1 MPYLLFDEN
10 GTLNYIRLTRGFLL
24 TLGCTPDCNIVLPPG
39 NCPHFRIADCDGNW
53 FFEDLASVAPGSRT
67 PLANGDRISL
77 HDLTIRFLDSVEG
90 LGAKPF
96 PGVLA
101 LSAGQKIGKY
111 TVVSQTGKTEHGR
124 FYQLSDF
131 NSKPFGLKVY
141 NKNTTEEERALFK
154 RETDALLAC
163 SLPDSLAP
171 YHGFGS
177 INANCYYVTD
187 YYEHPNLAFRISSKA
202 PMPQLDALNVVYD
215 IAEILRDAFRA
226 TGTFHG
232 SLMPSNVLYDAE
244 DRMRLAEFG
253 MFYWKSV
260 VLTGGHPCVSP
271 WYISPEAVS
280 GDEMSMQSDMY
291 ALGVMLFQMLTGVL
305 PFHSFD
311 ERELFQKHLLSPFP
325 LPAERNPNVSV
336 SAGTIQLLLRLSAK
350 DPAGRFPDWDSLL
363 KALDYAASSRLV
375 RTSANAAVRAAA
387 DSNMKSTLRLK
398 SKIL

>member
-1 MPYLLFDEN
+1 
-10 GTLNYIRLTRGFLL
+10 
-24 TLGCTPDCNIVLPPG
+24 
-39 NCPHFRIADCDGNW
+39 
-53 FFEDLASVAPGSRT
+53 
-67 PLANGDRISL
+67 
-77 HDLTIRFLDSVEG
+77 
-90 LGAKPF
+90 
-96 PGVLA
+96 
-101 LSAGQKIGKY
+101 
-111 TVVSQTGKTEHGR
+111 
-124 FYQLSDF
+124 
-131 NSKPFGLKVY
+131 
-141 NKNTTEEERALFK
+141 
-154 RETDALLAC
+154 
-163 SLPDSLAP
+163 
-171 YHGFGS
+171 
-177 INANCYYVTD
+177 
-187 YYEHPNLAFRISSKA
+187 
-202 PMPQLDALNVVYD
+202 
-215 IAEILRDAFRA
+215 
-226 TGTFHG
+226 
-232 SLMPSNVLYDAE
+232 MPSNVLYDAE

-375 RTSANAAVRAAA
+375 RTSAKAAVRAAA